1 MLHDRNLIVK
11 YRFDESYTLVKPI
24 GLSLTVFAFYL
35 AAIVFTRVKL
45 SFAEDP
51 ATATGKQKSA

>member
-51 ATATGKQKSA
+51 ATVGKQKSA